1 MGKIILYSTGC
12 PKCRVLKKKLQNAE
26 IDYEEEN
33 DIEYMQSMGFLE
45 VPKLR
50 VGNKIY
56 GFKEA
61 VEWIN
66 NKA

>member
-1 MGKIILYSTGC
+1 MSKVILYSTGC
-12 PKCRVLKKKLQNAE
+12 PKCRVLKKKLQNAG

-33 DIEYMQSMGFLE
+33 DIEFMQSMGFLE

-56 GFKEA
+56 GFKE
-61 VEWIN
+61 EF
-66 NKA
+66 